1 MNFNFLFKTVTFAV
15 NKYYLDNGI
24 DVNIIDGIKIKDLN
38 AKVVDQSYLRINI
51 VPDFSKS
58 AFGWMDKINDFN

>member
-1 MNFNFLFKTVTFAV
+1 MNFNFLFKTVTFAI

-24 DVNIIDGIKIKDLN
+24 DVNVIDGLKIKDLN
-38 AKVVDQSYLRINI
+38 VMVVDKTYLRINI

-58 AFGWMDKINDFN
+58 AFKWMDKINNYN